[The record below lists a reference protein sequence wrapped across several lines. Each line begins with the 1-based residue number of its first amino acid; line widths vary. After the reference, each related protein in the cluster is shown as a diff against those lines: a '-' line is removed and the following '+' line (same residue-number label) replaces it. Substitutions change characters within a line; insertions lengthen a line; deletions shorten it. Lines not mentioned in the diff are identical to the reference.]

1 MNNEAKILASVGGK
15 PITEMDVDA
24 MLMQMGQRA
33 SAYNNPQGRAILL
46 DQLINRR
53 LFLLDAQ
60 KNLYERE
67 PAFKEQLTRV
77 KEDMLSSYAIQ
88 KAVER
93 VRVTDEE
100 VKKYFEENREQFAPE
115 MTFNAS
121 HILVETE
128 EKAAE
133 IAEKIKAGEITFE
146 EAAMEF
152 SSCPSKQ
159 QGGSLGEFGHGQMVP
174 EFEAACEA
182 LEEGELSAPVQT
194 QFGWHLIKL
203 VSKGMGKEVEFAEVA
218 ENLKAALME
227 QKQQAAYQSKV
238 NQLKI
243 LFPVDKY

>member
-1 MNNEAKILASVGGK
+1 MNNEAKILATVGGK
-15 PITEMDVDA
+15 PITEMDVEM

-33 SAYNNPQGRAILL
+33 SAYNNPQGRAMILE
-46 DQLINRR
+46 QLINSK
-53 LFLLDAQ
+53 LFLMDAQ

-67 PAFKEQLTRV
+67 PAFKEQFTRV
-77 KEDMLSSYAIQ
+77 KEEMLSRYAVQ

-93 VRVTDEE
+93 VRVTDDEA
-100 VKKYFEENREQFAPE
+100 KKYFEENPDQFAPE

-121 HILVETE
+121 HILVDTE

-133 IAEKIKAGEITFE
+133 IAEQIKSGELTFE
-146 EAAMEF
+146 DAAMQF

-159 QGGSLGEFGHGQMVP
+159 NGGSLGEFGHGQMVP

-203 VSKGMGKEVEFAEVA
+203 ASKGMGKA
-218 ENLKAALME
+218 
-227 QKQQAAYQSKV
+227 
-238 NQLKI
+238 
-243 LFPVDKY
+243 